1 MKNLLRSACWTLL
14 AAMGMWAVRSHAAD
28 LLPDSLRE
36 PFRPDEHTV
45 ALYHFDE
52 GQGAQTRDAMGDPAL
67 TLRADKDFLWG
78 KRPGFGSTAQ
88 FEVRED
94 DANLLIGPVNNDKLE
109 LRTCERAWTVEAW
122 VRYRGFAL
130 TDIQLDHPATYR
142 PRGSGTSGPFAKICG
157 TDDEGFG
164 LTHGVRGGWDFSLH
178 SWLEIWPLKP
188 GLLPASRFTGSQK
201 RAPDSDVLVY
211 PGRRRADYGT
221 VMHEAAIQDE
231 EWHHVAWQFRYE
243 DQTHYFFLDG
253 KLIWKGTPP
262 RRVKN
267 DAEQN
272 DIPFVVGGILNSR
285 EPPYHLKTYDFEG
298 EIDELRI
305 SSVMRYPV
313 AQELTVVERLV
324 PEAGLHAPY
333 EATFSTDAAEGAVR
347 WDLAGELPE
356 GLRFDERQGTIEGTP
371 TEPAQER
378 AFTLRATDAAGHSD
392 EHTFALTVS
401 EGEVTTSSLPLAFRR
416 IPYRE
421 VLQTRHMVEPV
432 RWRTTQGTL
441 PAGISLN
448 RESGELSGTA
458 TTPELQN
465 FQLEATDAA
474 GQTASRAFRLKVVD
488 EGLRRLG
495 PDKHTVALW
504 DWQGPSGRFI
514 PDVMGDSELTLTW
527 VNSKGD
533 TRVETPGWGRYP
545 HFIGGGEGGF
555 IGPEW
560 NDKVDLKTI
569 EKEWTVEAWV
579 RPGGPINK
587 YGQEFHYGHVCGT
600 YDNTERGVWELYLSD
615 RGSPDG
621 SLTPGVH
628 FLGAEPEQALKDL
641 HPYSRP
647 AGIAADPEW
656 VGIRDTAWH
665 HVAWQ
670 YSYEEDLH
678 QLFLDGTLI
687 WEMKSPDGRRLVNN
701 RRHIAQFSVGSRL
714 AGRARYGGK
723 FNWLGPGN
731 FFGMIGEIR
740 ISQIRRY

>member
-1 MKNLLRSACWTLL
+1 M
-14 AAMGMWAVRSHAAD
+14 
-28 LLPDSLRE
+28 
-36 PFRPDEHTV
+36 
-45 ALYHFDE
+45 
-52 GQGAQTRDAMGDPAL
+52 
-67 TLRADKDFLWG
+67 
-78 KRPGFGSTAQ
+78 
-88 FEVRED
+88 
-94 DANLLIGPVNNDKLE
+94 
-109 LRTCERAWTVEAW
+109 
-122 VRYRGFAL
+122 
-130 TDIQLDHPATYR
+130 
-142 PRGSGTSGPFAKICG
+142 
-157 TDDEGFG
+157 
-164 LTHGVRGGWDFSLH
+164 
-178 SWLEIWPLKP
+178 
-188 GLLPASRFTGSQK
+188 
-201 RAPDSDVLVY
+201 
-211 PGRRRADYGT
+211 
-221 VMHEAAIQDE
+221 
-231 EWHHVAWQFRYE
+231 
-243 DQTHYFFLDG
+243 
-253 KLIWKGTPP
+253 
-262 RRVKN
+262 
-267 DAEQN
+267 
-272 DIPFVVGGILNSR
+272 
-285 EPPYHLKTYDFEG
+285 
-298 EIDELRI
+298 
-305 SSVMRYPV
+305 
-313 AQELTVVERLV
+313 
-324 PEAGLHAPY
+324 
-333 EATFSTDAAEGAVR
+333 
-347 WDLAGELPE
+347 
-356 GLRFDERQGTIEGTP
+356 
-371 TEPAQER
+371 
-378 AFTLRATDAAGHSD
+378 ATD
-392 EHTFALTVS
+392 
-401 EGEVTTSSLPLAFRR
+401 SLPLAFRG

-421 VLQTRHMVEPV
+421 VLKTRHMVAPV

-448 RESGELSGTA
+448 SENGELSGTSTA
-458 TTPELQN
+458 PELQS
-465 FQLEATDAA
+465 FRLEASDAA
-474 GQTASRAFRLKVVD
+474 GQRASRAFRLKVVD

-555 IGPEW
+555 IGPQW

-587 YGQEFHYGHVCGT
+587 YGQEFHYGHIGGT

-621 SLTPGVH
+621 SMAPGVH
-628 FLGAEPEQALKDL
+628 FLGAEPEEALKDL

-647 AGIAADPEW
+647 TGIAADPEW
-656 VGIRDTAWH
+656 VGIQDTAWH

-731 FFGMIGEIR
+731 FFGQIGEIR
-740 ISQIRRY
+740 ISRIRRY